1 MSKVR
6 FIGLDV
12 HADAIAV
19 AVAEPDGEVRPL
31 GMIANR
37 VESIRKLVGR
47 LGPAKQLKASYE
59 AGPAGY
65 VLYGQLTA
73 LGVACEVIVPT
84 LVPVKAG
91 YRVNRPIDAMP

>member
-47 LGPAKQLKASYE
+47 LGPAKQLKARSGRLRVVWAADG
-59 AGPAGY
+59 AGCG
-65 VLYGQLTA
+65 L
-73 LGVACEVIVPT
+73 
-84 LVPVKAG
+84 
-91 YRVNRPIDAMP
+91 